1 MDSALFWSQVTT
13 PGTPSRPAPSPRA
26 CRLRMPAKNPASE
39 RTPNPE
45 FDLERV
51 GRREKIRLNTA
62 IEQVV
67 RRLLDHGL

>member
-1 MDSALFWSQVTT
+1 
-13 PGTPSRPAPSPRA
+13 
-26 CRLRMPAKNPASE
+26 MPAKNPASE